1 MDEDE
6 TGSIVGARGL
16 SFENRIAIS
25 SLVTA
30 IVVLIAATGL
40 FMLEQWQAEQRDMR
54 RNQATISS
62 VIADQIAPVVARGDA
77 AATRAMLTPLVAKPE
92 LRAADVVD
100 PAGRTIVHILEP
112 AGSAPTSNV
121 NYFETRSAL
130 AVAGRRIGDLVVTS
144 RAVSLW
150 SILPRYL
157 AVCAALFFATAGL
170 ALFMGRWLA
179 GLVIEPVNRL
189 SQAMRDVTDSADYAQ
204 RVPTW
209 AQDEFGLLTE
219 SFNTLLAQLHA
230 NDGALHRA
238 MIELVEARDAAQAAN
253 VLKSQFLANMS
264 HEIRT
269 PLNGVLAMAQ
279 IIALGDLPQ
288 VQRERVEVIRRSG
301 EDLLAVLNDVLD
313 ISKIEA
319 GKLEIET
326 AEVDPEALARNVHT
340 MFDAIAAAKKNLTF
354 DVQLRPNAIGLR
366 RGDQARIGQILNNLV
381 SNALKFT
388 SEGHVQVVIDGHGEG
403 GDAGL
408 RMMVSDTGVGIPQE
422 KLSILFEKF
431 TQADNSNT
439 RRFGGTGLGLALCR
453 ELAQMMRGDIEVT
466 SVEGDGSTFTVVL
479 PLARI
484 AEAGAVGEPVQTA
497 AEAEDRPLRVL
508 AAEDIPTNQLVLRT
522 VMESFGVE
530 LTMVDNGREAVE
542 AWTSGAFDLILMDIQ
557 MPEMDGVEA
566 TLAIRTA
573 EQQTGRVRT
582 PIIAVSANAMAHH
595 VKRYR
600 EVGMDG
606 HVAKPIEL
614 VKLHSAMESALTA
627 AAAEQAQ
634 DQSQVA

>member
-1 MDEDE
+1 MKEDD

-30 IVVLIAATGL
+30 VVVLLAATAL
-40 FMLEQWQAEQRDMR
+40 FMLEQWQAEQRDVR
-54 RNQATISS
+54 QNQAAI
-62 VIADQIAPVVARGDA
+62 VGLIATEIAPTVARGDA
-77 AATRAMLTPLVAKPE
+77 AATRAMLTPLVANPE
-92 LRAADVVD
+92 IHAADVID
-100 PAGRTIVHILEP
+100 PAGRTLAHIVKR
-112 AGSAPTSNV
+112 AGGAGTDGAG
-121 NYFETRSAL
+121 YFETRN
-130 AVAGRRIGDLVVTS
+130 AVTVQGRRVGDLIVTS
-144 RAVSLW
+144 RTVSLL

-179 GLVIEPVNRL
+179 SLVIEPVNRL

-204 RVPTW
+204 QVPTW
-209 AQDEFGLLTE
+209 AHDEFGLLTE
-219 SFNTLLAQLHA
+219 SFNTLLAQLYA
-230 NDGALHRA
+230 NDRALHRA

-279 IIALGDLPQ
+279 IIALGDLPH
-288 VQRERVEVIRRSG
+288 VQRERLEVIRRSG

-326 AEVDPEALARNVHT
+326 GEVDPEALVRNVHT
-340 MFDAIAAAKKNLTF
+340 MFDALAAAKKNLTF
-354 DVQLRPNAIGLR
+354 DVQLRPEAVGLR

-388 SEGHVQVVIDGHGEG
+388 SDGHVRVVVDAHGPG

-408 RMMVSDTGVGIPQE
+408 RLTVTDTGVGIAPE
-422 KLSILFEKF
+422 KLSILFDKF

-453 ELAQMMRGDIEVT
+453 ELAQMMHGDIEVK
-466 SVEGDGSTFTVVL
+466 SIEGEGSMFTVTL

-484 AEAGAVGEPVQTA
+484 ADQAGVVEAVQTA

-522 VMESFGVE
+522 VMESFGVD

-542 AWTSGAFDLILMDIQ
+542 AWRSGSFDLILMDIQ

-566 TLAIRTA
+566 TLAIRAA
-573 EQQTGRVRT
+573 EAKTGRLRT
-582 PIIAVSANAMAHH
+582 PIVAVSANAMSHH
-595 VKRYR
+595 VQRYR

-614 VKLHSAMESALTA
+614 VKLHSAMEAALSA
-627 AAAEQAQ
+627 AAAQQAE
-634 DQSQVA
+634 DQAKVA

>member
-1 MDEDE
+1 MNEDD

-30 IVVLIAATGL
+30 VVVLIAATGL
-40 FMLEQWQAEQRDMR
+40 FMLEQWQAEQRDLH
-54 RNQATISS
+54 RNQATIAS
-62 VIADQIAPVVARGDA
+62 VIASEIAPVVAHGDA
-77 AATRAMLTPLVAKPE
+77 AATRAMLAPLVAKPDI
-92 LRAADVVD
+92 RAADVVD
-100 PAGRTIVHILEP
+100 PAGRTLVHILEP
-112 AGSAPTSNV
+112 SGSGQTKDVS
-121 NYFETRSAL
+121 YFETREPMAID
-130 AVAGRRIGDLVVTS
+130 GRRLGDLVVTS
-144 RAVSLW
+144 RAISLW

-238 MIELVEARDAAQAAN
+238 MIDLVEARDAAQAAN

-279 IIALGDLPQ
+279 IIALGELPQ

-326 AEVDPEALARNVHT
+326 GEVDAEALVRNAHT
-340 MFDAIAAAKKNLTF
+340 MFDAVASAKKNLTF
-354 DVQLRPNAIGLR
+354 DVQLRPAAAGLR

-388 SEGHVQVVIDGHGEG
+388 SEGHVQVIVDGHGEN
-403 GDAGL
+403 GDSGL
-408 RMMVSDTGVGIPQE
+408 RLTVTDTGVGIPQE

-453 ELAQMMRGDIEVT
+453 ELAQMMRGDIDVQ
-466 SVEGDGSTFTVVL
+466 SVEGEGSTFTVTL

-484 AEAGAVGEPVQTA
+484 AETAPGAEPAPTA
-497 AEAEDRPLRVL
+497 AEIEDRPLRVL

-522 VMESFGVE
+522 VMESFGVD

-542 AWTSGAFDLILMDIQ
+542 AWTTGNFDLILMDIQ

-566 TLAIRTA
+566 TLAIRQA
-573 EQQTGRVRT
+573 EQQTGRART
-582 PIIAVSANAMAHH
+582 PIVAVSANAMAHH

-614 VKLHSAMESALTA
+614 VKLHSAMEAALTA
-627 AAAEQAQ
+627 AAVEQAG
-634 DQSQVA
+634 DQAQVA